1 MNRTLSWFVL
11 LACFSSAPLHAQE
24 ERPLRRREIEQT
36 GAVSLRDAIAAA
48 RPHWLILG
56 GDTAD
61 AASASR
67 VLVFVDD
74 GELGDLRSLTTISAA
89 RVQSV
94 TVRSGTLAR
103 QRNPRLAHREF
114 TAALYVS
121 TIVVRAPGAPR
132 RRLSVSVNAG
142 MAIQSQAG
150 RVRSALGREGY
161 RSVLPPLQAWAREG
175 ESSPAT
181 YGGVVHY
188 AVRGDLGA
196 ELEVQHTPEAFFGG
210 IRGDENPIVS
220 GFFTTSEAALMATW
234 SRTAARAGLGVAYR
248 TTRWDLARAYCQ
260 CEDNTSSS
268 TSALGLAAGVAL
280 QLPADAA
287 WFVQL
292 RGQARYFPSH
302 RSPEYAGPG
311 ALDVG
316 GLTVYSG
323 VGLGFRL

>member
-1 MNRTLSWFVL
+1 R
-11 LACFSSAPLHAQE
+11 LHAQE

-36 GAVSLRDAIAAA
+36 GAASLRDAIAAA
-48 RPHWLILG
+48 RPHWLLLG
-56 GDTAD
+56 GDTTD
-61 AASASR
+61 AASAAQ

-74 GELGDLRSLTTISAA
+74 GEAGDLRALAPIAAA

-94 TVRSGTLAR
+94 TVRSGILAR
-103 QRNPRLAHREF
+103 QRNPRLAHRQF
-114 TAALYVS
+114 AAAIYVS
-121 TIVVRAPGAPR
+121 TIVVRDPGGPR
-132 RRLSVSVNAG
+132 RRLSVSVNGG
-142 MAIQSQAG
+142 MGIQGQASQ
-150 RVRSALGREGY
+150 VRAEFNHRGY
-161 RSVLPPLQAWAREG
+161 RSVLPPFQAWAREG
-175 ESSPAT
+175 EPSPMT

-210 IRGDENPIVS
+210 IRPAEQPVVS

-234 SRTAARAGLGVAYR
+234 SRTAARAGIGVAYR
-248 TTRWDLARAYCQ
+248 TTSWELARAYCQ
-260 CEDNTSSS
+260 CEENESSS
-268 TSALGLAAGVAL
+268 TSAFGLAGGVAL

-302 RSPEYAGPG
+302 PSPDYAGPG
-311 ALDVG
+311 SMNVG

-323 VGLGFRL
+323 IGLGFRL